1 MSLPSTPVD
10 DNAATLQ
17 GEVTIATTTG
27 LAGSLFPVLLR
38 DFRKLHRNVMV
49 RVLDMPFAEIS
60 QAVASGKVD
69 LGLAYGLPDK
79 PEFLTLAARE
89 WQVGVVVPGHHAL
102 AERHDA
108 SLRDCVGSPLILPA
122 PNMSL
127 RGLLDAGFTQA
138 GLNVAPAFETSST
151 TLMRR
156 LAALGV
162 GITFLNPLD
171 VLEECQRGE
180 LAFVPLTDPGLKSQT
195 LRLIADQHQPLSPC
209 AKLFADALS
218 EQSVLRAPAA
228 RKGR

>member
-1 MSLPSTPVD
+1 MSIPPAPAEEN
-10 DNAATLQ
+10 NALR

-38 DFRKLHRNVMV
+38 DFRKQHRGVVV

-60 QAVASGKVD
+60 RAVAAGEAD
-69 LGLAYGLPDK
+69 LGLAYGLPDT
-79 PEFLTLAARE
+79 PEFRTLASRE
-89 WQVGVVVPGHHAL
+89 WQVGVVVPGHHPL
-102 AERHDA
+102 AEKHDA
-108 SLRDCVGSPLILPA
+108 TLGDCIRNPLILPA
-122 PNMSL
+122 PSMSL
-127 RGLLDAGFTQA
+127 RAVLEAAFTQA
-138 GLNVAPAFETSST
+138 GLSISPAFETSST

-180 LAFVPLTDPGLKSQT
+180 LAFVPLTDSGLKPQV
-195 LRLIADQHQPLSPC
+195 LRLVTHQQQTLSPC
-209 AKLFADALS
+209 AQLFADALA

-228 RKGR
+228 RTRR